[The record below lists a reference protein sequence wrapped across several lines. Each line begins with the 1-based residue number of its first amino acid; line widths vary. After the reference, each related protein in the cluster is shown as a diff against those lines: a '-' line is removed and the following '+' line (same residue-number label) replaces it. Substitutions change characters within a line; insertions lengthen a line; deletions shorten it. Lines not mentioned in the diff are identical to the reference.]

1 MGKDSAF
8 GGEVQPLPP
17 RSLVEKELQENSH
30 FSLCLLPPS
39 HFLPVLP
46 IQLDP
51 RAQGSP
57 VDAVYKMSVSWTR
70 GWMER
75 VENGSDKAG
84 GNYLAKDACFER

>member
-57 VDAVYKMSVSWTR
+57 VDAVYKCQSPGLMAGWR
-70 GWMER
+70 GWRMDLTR
-75 VENGSDKAG
+75 QVEII
-84 GNYLAKDACFER
+84 